1 MKKET
6 KKSDVLFIIV
16 AACFFCSVF
25 SGCSKAK
32 HSDDKTDSNSFG
44 VFLDYD
50 DDLEK
55 LPEYDHLVIDASYR
69 DESEIKKI
77 NSPERQIYSYINIGS
92 LEDFRDYYE
101 DHLSVTLGDYENW
114 EEEIWIDVS
123 DPRWQEFIVGELVP
137 ELAGKGIDGFFVDN
151 CDVYY
156 NFPTVDIMNGITN
169 IMLTMV
175 DTGLEVIINGG
186 DYYLDSYC
194 EAGGAWDKV
203 ITGINQE
210 SVFSKI
216 LWDSD
221 EFGTA
226 DPEDHKYF
234 IDYIE
239 RYSNLGASIYLL
251 EYTTDKKL
259 IKEIDEY
266 CNRKGFYYYVS
277 DSIELD

>member
-1 MKKET
+1 MRFG
-6 KKSDVLFIIV
+6 SLFKRLLCILLPIILV
-16 AACFFCSVF
+16 ISIVICIYEI
-25 SGCSKAK
+25 KPIK
-32 HSDDKTDSNSFG
+32 PYG
-44 VFLDYD
+44 VFLSYEG
-50 DDLEK
+50 DLESLSDYK
-55 LPEYDHLVIDASYR
+55 TVVIDAQYFEAE
-69 DESEIKKI
+69 DIKAFQKEGHRVI
-77 NSPERQIYSYINIGS
+77 SYINIGS
-92 LEDFRDYYE
+92 LEDFRDYY
-101 DHLSVTLGDYENW
+101 DTYKDLKLADYEHW

-123 DPRWQEFIVGELVP
+123 DSRWQEFIVGELVP

-156 NFPTVDIMNGITN
+156 NFPTVEIMNGITYM
-169 IMLTMV
+169 MLTMV

-186 DYYLDSYC
+186 DNYLDSYC

-259 IKEIDEY
+259 IKEIDKY
-266 CNRKGFYYYVS
+266 CNRNGFIYYIS
-277 DSIELD
+277 DSLELN

>member
-1 MKKET
+1 MRFG
-6 KKSDVLFIIV
+6 SLFKRLLCILLPLIFV
-16 AACFFCSVF
+16 ICIAICLYGVRSI
-25 SGCSKAK
+25 KPY
-32 HSDDKTDSNSFG
+32 G
-44 VFLDYD
+44 VFLSYEG
-50 DDLEK
+50 DLESLGDYK
-55 LPEYDHLVIDASYR
+55 TVVIDAQYFEAR
-69 DESEIKKI
+69 DIKAFKR
-77 NSPERQIYSYINIGS
+77 EGHKVFSYINIGS
-92 LEDFRDYYE
+92 LEDFRDYYDE
-101 DHLSVTLGDYENW
+101 YKDLGLGEYENW

-123 DPRWQEFIVGELVP
+123 DSRWQEFMTGELIP

-156 NFPTVDIMNGITN
+156 NFPTDGIMDG
-169 IMLTMV
+169 LTVMMTSMV

-186 DYYLDSYC
+186 DCYLDSYC
-194 EAGGAWDKV
+194 DNGGSWADV

-210 SVFSKI
+210 SVFSSI
-216 LWDSD
+216 LWNEDS
-221 EFGTA
+221 FGTA
-226 DPEDHKYF
+226 DPDDHEYF

-239 RYSNLGASIYLL
+239 HYSELGADIYLL

>member
-1 MKKET
+1 MRFG
-6 KKSDVLFIIV
+6 SLFKRLLCILLPLIFV
-16 AACFFCSVF
+16 ICIAICLYGVRPI
-25 SGCSKAK
+25 KPY
-32 HSDDKTDSNSFG
+32 G
-44 VFLDYD
+44 VFLSYEG
-50 DDLEK
+50 DLESLGDYK
-55 LPEYDHLVIDASYR
+55 TVVIDAQYFEAE
-69 DESEIKKI
+69 DIKAFQREGHRVI
-77 NSPERQIYSYINIGS
+77 SYINIGS
-92 LEDFRDYYE
+92 LEDFRDYY
-101 DHLSVTLGDYENW
+101 DDYKDLKLAVYENW

-234 IDYIE
+234 IYYIE
-239 RYSNLGASIYLL
+239 RYSELGADIYLL

-266 CNRKGFYYYVS
+266 CNRNGFYYYVS